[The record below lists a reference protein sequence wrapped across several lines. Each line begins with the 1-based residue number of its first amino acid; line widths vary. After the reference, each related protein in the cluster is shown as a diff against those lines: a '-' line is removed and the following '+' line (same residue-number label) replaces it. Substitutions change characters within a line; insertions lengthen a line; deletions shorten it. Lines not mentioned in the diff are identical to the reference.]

1 MYIKD
6 ELFKDF
12 KDKDQHLQVM
22 NSIFQ
27 LTTMSSMEPCLDL
40 SSLTIRLGSRADDW
54 LDLRFANLTAFP
66 E

>member
-1 MYIKD
+1 MI
-6 ELFKDF
+6 
-12 KDKDQHLQVM
+12 
-22 NSIFQ
+22 NSIFK

-54 LDLRFANLTAFP
+54 KDLRFANLTAFP